1 MKKNGGNI
9 RYNEV
14 ELLRA
19 GEVADTGVS
28 DVGGFVSGDD
38 IVPDAHLRARK
49 CESGSAEAT
58 EEERFRQEE
67 ELN

>member
-38 IVPDAHLRARK
+38 IVPDAHL
-49 CESGSAEAT
+49 
-58 EEERFRQEE
+58 
-67 ELN
+67 

>member
-1 MKKNGGNI
+1 MNFNAGTF

-38 IVPDAHLRARK
+38 IVPDAHL
-49 CESGSAEAT
+49 
-58 EEERFRQEE
+58 
-67 ELN
+67 

>member
-1 MKKNGGNI
+1 MNFNPGTF

-49 CESGSAEAT
+49 WCVQLFVGLGKT
-58 EEERFRQEE
+58 
-67 ELN
+67 LG